1 MHLAARNLERIVMPQ
16 AVISTE
22 AHDSYDPFYFSPLF
36 AIEDKHFWFRSR
48 NNDIVTLVKPV
59 IAKLNADYKILE
71 IGCGTGNVLKEL
83 EKVCKPGSLF
93 GMDLFSEGLAFARQR
108 VSCPLVQGAL
118 HRPPFAAN
126 FDVIGLFDVI
136 EHLPDD
142 IQVLQDLRAMLKPA
156 GALLLTVPAHPSL
169 WSYFDTAS
177 RHFRR
182 YTLKEL
188 EAKLIESGYEVEYLS
203 QYMAIL
209 FPAVW
214 LGRRLSGLLSRLRKH
229 PDPAKQT
236 RKLMETELRI
246 IPGLNKLLFLALSWE
261 KFLLKRHLRLP
272 IGTSLIVVARTR
284 KLVNW
289 TPEN

>member
-1 MHLAARNLERIVMPQ
+1 MPQ
-16 AVISTE
+16 AVISKE
-22 AHDSYDPFYFSPLF
+22 SHSSYDPHYFSPLF

-48 NNDIVTLVKPV
+48 NNDITTLVKPLL
-59 IAKLNADYKILE
+59 AKFDPDYKVLE

-83 EKVCKPGSLF
+83 EKVCRPGSLF

-108 VSCPLVQGAL
+108 VSCPLVQGDL
-118 HRPPFAAN
+118 HQPPFDTK
-126 FDVIGLFDVI
+126 FDLIGLFDVI

-142 IQVLQDLRAMLKPA
+142 LQVLRDLSTMLKPG

-177 RHFRR
+177 HHFRR

-188 EAKLIESGYEVEYLS
+188 ETKLLATGYEVEYIS

-214 LGRRLSGLLSRLRKH
+214 LGRRLSNLLGRWDRK
-229 PDPAKQT
+229 PDPEEQT

-246 IPGLNKLLFLALSWE
+246 MPGINRLLFMVLSWE
-261 KFLLKRHLRLP
+261 KLLLRRHLRLP
-272 IGTSLIVVARTR
+272 LGTSLIVVARNK
-284 KLVNW
+284 KLVN
-289 TPEN
+289 